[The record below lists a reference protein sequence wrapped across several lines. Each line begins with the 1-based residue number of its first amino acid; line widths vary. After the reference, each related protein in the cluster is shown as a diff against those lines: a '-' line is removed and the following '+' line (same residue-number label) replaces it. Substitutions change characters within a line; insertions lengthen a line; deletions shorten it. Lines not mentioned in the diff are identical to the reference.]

1 MISQKSKIKSVQVK
15 YLKSQMSNLKSI
27 SLMSNLIKQKK
38 IIVFVSLG
46 IIIFLLILLFILPRK
61 ETKEKRE
68 PEIVREPVV
77 AGKFYPK
84 DKNQLAI
91 LLDNFLEKV
100 SLPEI
105 KGEVIALIVPHAG
118 YQFSGEVS
126 AHAFK
131 TLEGEQ
137 VDTVIIIG
145 NSHYERFDGVSVFPK
160 GAYKTPLGE
169 VKIDSDLAQKIIQ
182 ESDRI
187 FFKESVHK
195 LEHSIEVEIPFL
207 QKTLKHFKI
216 VPILF
221 GNSQKEDW
229 KILGDAILK
238 HIKGK
243 NIILIASSDL
253 SHYPPYEIA
262 KYADKKTIEA
272 ILTGDIEHFEKT
284 IQELQQ
290 ENLPNT
296 VTFACGSDAIKTV
309 MYVAKKLEASEIKL
323 LKYANSGDTA
333 GDKNRVVGYSA
344 IGFFAERRDNLLNKE
359 ERKRLLQIARESVET
374 FIREGKIPEFLEDN
388 PMLNQKLGAFVTI
401 KKHGRLRGCIGE
413 FSPTKEPLYKVVS
426 KMAIAAATKDIR
438 FLPVKEDELDK
449 LEYEVSVLSEPQ
461 KIDDWRKIELGKHGV
476 IIRQGLNQ
484 GVFLPQVADETGW
497 SLEEFLSELCSQKA
511 GLPSDCYKDKNTEIY
526 IFTAQVFSE

>member
-1 MISQKSKIKSVQVK
+1 M
-15 YLKSQMSNLKSI
+15 L
-27 SLMSNLIKQKK
+27 NLIKQKRTIVLVGLGIAIFILIVFFVLSKKEIAEREDLK
-38 IIVFVSLG
+38 II
-46 IIIFLLILLFILPRK
+46 
-61 ETKEKRE
+61 RE
-68 PEIVREPVV
+68 PAV
-77 AGKFYPK
+77 AGQFYPA
-84 DKNQLAI
+84 DKNQLSAI
-91 LLDNFLEKV
+91 VDDLLKKAP
-100 SLPEI
+100 LPEI

-118 YQFSGEVS
+118 YQFSGEVA

-145 NSHYERFDGVSVFPK
+145 NSHYERFDGISVFPK
-160 GAYKTPLGE
+160 GTYKTPLGE

-182 ESDRI
+182 ESNRI
-187 FFKESVHK
+187 FFKENVHK

-207 QKTLKHFKI
+207 QKTLNHFKI

-229 KILGDAILK
+229 KTLGDAILK

-243 NIILIASSDL
+243 NVILIASSDL
-253 SHYPPYEIA
+253 SHYPPYEVA
-262 KYADKKTIEA
+262 KYADKKTIDA
-272 ILTGDIEHFEKT
+272 ILTGDIEHLEET

-290 ENLPNT
+290 ENLPNA
-296 VTFACGSDAIKTV
+296 VTFACGSDAIEAV
-309 MYVAKKLEASEIKL
+309 MYVAKKLGASEIKL
-323 LKYANSGDTA
+323 LQYANSGDSA
-333 GDKNRVVGYSA
+333 GDKDRVVGYSA

-359 ERKRLLQIARESVET
+359 EKRKLLQIARESVES
-374 FIREGKIPEFLEDN
+374 FIKEGKVPEFSEDN

-401 KKHGRLRGCIGE
+401 KKYGKLRGCIGE

-438 FLPVKEDELDK
+438 FLPVREEELDE

-461 KIDDWRKIELGKHGV
+461 KIDNWKKIELGRHGV

-511 GLPSDCYKDKNTEIY
+511 GLPPDCYKDKNTEIY
-526 IFTAQVFSE
+526 IFTAQVFSER

>member
-1 MISQKSKIKSVQVK
+1 MKKFYIWLIIGICFLVGTGGYFIFRQKPLEKSEKVSK
-15 YLKSQMSNLKSI
+15 
-27 SLMSNLIKQKK
+27 
-38 IIVFVSLG
+38 
-46 IIIFLLILLFILPRK
+46 
-61 ETKEKRE
+61 
-68 PEIVREPVV
+68 IVREPEV
-77 AGKFYPK
+77 AGQFYPA
-84 DKNQLAI
+84 DKNQLSAI
-91 LLDNFLEKV
+91 VDRLLKKA

-105 KGEVIALIVPHAG
+105 KGEVIALIAPHAG
-118 YQFSGEVS
+118 YQFSGEVA
-126 AHAFK
+126 AHTFK

-137 VDTVIIIG
+137 VNTVIIIG
-145 NSHYERFDGVSVFPK
+145 NSHHERFDGISVFPK
-160 GAYKTPLGE
+160 GIYKTPLGE

-187 FFKESVHK
+187 SFKESAHK

-207 QKTLKHFKI
+207 QKTLNHFKI

-221 GNSQKEDW
+221 GNSQKDDW

-243 NIILIASSDL
+243 NIILVASSDL
-253 SHYPPYEIA
+253 SHYPPYEVA
-262 KYADKKTIEA
+262 KYADKKTIDA
-272 ILTGDIEHFEKT
+272 ISTGDIEHLEKT
-284 IQELQQ
+284 IEELQQ

-296 VTFACGSDAIKTV
+296 VTFACGIDAIKTAI
-309 MYVAKKLEASEIKL
+309 YVAKKLGADEIKL
-323 LKYANSGDTA
+323 LKYANSGDFQ

-344 IGFFAERRDNLLNKE
+344 IGFFAKRRDNLLNRE
-359 ERKRLLQIARESVET
+359 EQAKLLQIARESVET
-374 FIREGKIPEFLEDN
+374 FIKEGKIPEFSEDN

-401 KKHGRLRGCIGE
+401 KKHGKLRGCIGE

-438 FLPVKEDELDK
+438 FSPVQEEELDE

-461 KIDDWRKIELGKHGV
+461 KIDNWKKIELGKHGV

-497 SLEEFLSELCSQKA
+497 SLEKFLSELCSQKA
-511 GLPSDCYKDKNTEIY
+511 GLSLDCYKDKNTEIY

>member
-1 MISQKSKIKSVQVK
+1 MKKFYIWLIMGICLLVGIGGYFIFRQKPLEKNQKLSKVI
-15 YLKSQMSNLKSI
+15 
-27 SLMSNLIKQKK
+27 
-38 IIVFVSLG
+38 
-46 IIIFLLILLFILPRK
+46 
-61 ETKEKRE
+61 RE
-68 PEIVREPVV
+68 PIV
-77 AGKFYPK
+77 AGQFYPK
-84 DKNQLAI
+84 DKNQLSATVDS
-91 LLDNFLEKV
+91 LLRKS

-105 KGEVIALIVPHAG
+105 KGEIIALIVPHAG
-118 YQFSGEVS
+118 YQFSGEVA

-137 VDTVIIIG
+137 VDTVIIVG
-145 NSHYERFDGVSVFPK
+145 NSHHERFDGVSVFPK
-160 GAYKTPLGE
+160 GVYKTPLGE
-169 VKIDSDLAQKIIQ
+169 VEIDSDLAQRIIQ

-187 FFKESVHK
+187 FFRESAHQ

-221 GNSQKEDW
+221 GNSQKDDW

-243 NIILIASSDL
+243 NAILIASSDL
-253 SHYPPYEIA
+253 SHYPPYEVA
-262 KYADKKTIEA
+262 KYADKKTIDA

-290 ENLPNT
+290 ENLPNA

-309 MYVAKKLEASEIKL
+309 MYVARQLGASEIKL
-323 LKYANSGDTA
+323 LKYANSGDST

-344 IGFFAERRDNLLNKE
+344 IGFFAERRDHLLNKKE
-359 ERKRLLQIARESVET
+359 QERQERLLQIARESVET
-374 FIREGKIPEFLEDN
+374 YIKEGKIPEFSEDN

-401 KKHGRLRGCIGE
+401 KKYGKLRGCIGE

-438 FLPVKEDELDK
+438 FLPVREEELDE

-461 KIDDWRKIELGKHGV
+461 KIDNWKKIELGKHGV
-476 IIRQGLNQ
+476 IVKQGLNQ

-497 SLEEFLSELCSQKA
+497 TLKYPNFAPRKQAYPQIAIKTKIQKFIFSPPKFFQKQNNPYENSFHIILDKEFHLL
-511 GLPSDCYKDKNTEIY
+511 
-526 IFTAQVFSE
+526 

>member
-1 MISQKSKIKSVQVK
+1 MKKFYIWLIMGICLLVGIGGYFIFRQKPLEKSQKLSKVI
-15 YLKSQMSNLKSI
+15 
-27 SLMSNLIKQKK
+27 
-38 IIVFVSLG
+38 
-46 IIIFLLILLFILPRK
+46 
-61 ETKEKRE
+61 RE
-68 PEIVREPVV
+68 PIV
-77 AGKFYPK
+77 AGQFYPK
-84 DKNQLAI
+84 DKNQLSATVDS
-91 LLDNFLEKV
+91 LLRKS

-105 KGEVIALIVPHAG
+105 KGEIIALIVPHAG
-118 YQFSGEVS
+118 YQFSGEVA

-137 VDTVIIIG
+137 VDTVIIVG
-145 NSHYERFDGVSVFPK
+145 NSHHERFDGVSVFPK
-160 GAYKTPLGE
+160 GVYKTPLGE
-169 VKIDSDLAQKIIQ
+169 VEIDSDLAQRIIQ

-187 FFKESVHK
+187 FFRESAHQ
-195 LEHSIEVEIPFL
+195 LEHSIEIEIPFL

-221 GNSQKEDW
+221 GNSQKDDW

-243 NIILIASSDL
+243 NAILIASSDL
-253 SHYPPYEIA
+253 SHYPPYEVA
-262 KYADKKTIEA
+262 KYADKKTIDA

-290 ENLPNT
+290 ENLPNA
-296 VTFACGSDAIKTV
+296 VTFACAIDAIKTV
-309 MYVAKKLEASEIKL
+309 MYVARQLGASEIKL
-323 LKYANSGDTA
+323 LKYANSGDST

-344 IGFFAERRDNLLNKE
+344 IGFFAERRDHLLNKKE
-359 ERKRLLQIARESVET
+359 QERLLQIARESVET
-374 FIREGKIPEFLEDN
+374 YIKEGKIPEFSEDN

-401 KKHGRLRGCIGE
+401 KKYGKLRGCIGE

-438 FLPVKEDELDK
+438 FLPVREEELDE

-461 KIDDWRKIELGKHGV
+461 KIDNWKKIELGKHGV
-476 IIRQGLNQ
+476 IVKQGLNQ

-497 SLEEFLSELCSQKA
+497 TLKKFLSELCSQKA
-511 GLPSDCYKDKNTEIY
+511 GLPPDCYKDKNTEIY
-526 IFTAQVFSE
+526 IFTAQVFSEAK

>member
-1 MISQKSKIKSVQVK
+1 M
-15 YLKSQMSNLKSI
+15 L
-27 SLMSNLIKQKK
+27 NLIKRKK
-38 IIVFVSLG
+38 LLIILLSLG
-46 IIIFLLILLFILPRK
+46 IVLLLVLFLVLPKKESTEKKELEII
-61 ETKEKRE
+61 RE
-68 PEIVREPVV
+68 PTV
-77 AGKFYPK
+77 AGEFYPE
-84 DKNQLAI
+84 DKIQLSALI
-91 LLDNFLEKV
+91 DNFLEKA
-100 SLPEI
+100 SLPEV

-118 YQFSGEVS
+118 YQFSGEVA

-137 VDTVIIIG
+137 VDTVIIVG
-145 NSHYERFDGVSVFPK
+145 NSHHERFDGVSVFPK
-160 GAYKTPLGE
+160 GVYKIPLGE
-169 VKIDSDLAQKIIQ
+169 VEIDSDLAQRIIQ

-187 FFKESVHK
+187 FFRESAHQ

-221 GNSQKEDW
+221 GNSQKDDW

-243 NIILIASSDL
+243 NVILIASSDL
-253 SHYPPYEIA
+253 SHYPPYEVA
-262 KYADKKTIEA
+262 KYADKKTIDA

-290 ENLPNT
+290 ENLPNA

-309 MYVAKKLEASEIKL
+309 MYVARQLGASEIKL
-323 LKYANSGDTA
+323 LKYANSGDST

-344 IGFFAERRDNLLNKE
+344 IGFFAERRDHLLNKKE
-359 ERKRLLQIARESVET
+359 QERLLQIARESVET
-374 FIREGKIPEFLEDN
+374 YIKEGKIPEFSEDN

-401 KKHGRLRGCIGE
+401 KKYGKLRGCIGE

-438 FLPVKEDELDK
+438 FSPVKEEELDE

-461 KIDDWRKIELGKHGV
+461 KIDNWRKIELGKHGV
-476 IIRQGLNQ
+476 IIRQSLNQ

-497 SLEEFLSELCSQKA
+497 SLEKFLSELCFQKA
-511 GLPSDCYKDKNTEIY
+511 GLPPDCYKDKNTEIY
-526 IFTAQVFSE
+526 TFTAKVFSEE

>member
-1 MISQKSKIKSVQVK
+1 M
-15 YLKSQMSNLKSI
+15 L
-27 SLMSNLIKQKK
+27 NLIKRKK
-38 IIVFVSLG
+38 LLIILLSLG
-46 IIIFLLILLFILPRK
+46 IVLLLVLFLVLPKKESTEKKELEII
-61 ETKEKRE
+61 RE
-68 PEIVREPVV
+68 PTV
-77 AGKFYPK
+77 AGEFYPE
-84 DKNQLAI
+84 DKIQLSALI
-91 LLDNFLEKV
+91 DNFLEKA
-100 SLPEI
+100 SLPEV

-118 YQFSGEVS
+118 YQFSGEVA

-137 VDTVIIIG
+137 VDTVIIVG
-145 NSHYERFDGVSVFPK
+145 NSHHERFDGVSVFPK
-160 GAYKTPLGE
+160 GVYKIPLGE
-169 VKIDSDLAQKIIQ
+169 VEIDSDLAQRIIQ

-187 FFKESVHK
+187 FFRESAHQ

-221 GNSQKEDW
+221 GNSQKDDW

-243 NIILIASSDL
+243 NAILIASSDL
-253 SHYPPYEIA
+253 SHYPPYEVA
-262 KYADKKTIEA
+262 KYADKKTIDA

-290 ENLPNT
+290 ENLPNA

-309 MYVAKKLEASEIKL
+309 MYVARQLGASEIKL
-323 LKYANSGDTA
+323 LKYANSGDST

-344 IGFFAERRDNLLNKE
+344 IGFFAERRDHLLNKKE
-359 ERKRLLQIARESVET
+359 QERLLQIARESVET
-374 FIREGKIPEFLEDN
+374 YIKEGKIPEFSEDN

-401 KKHGRLRGCIGE
+401 KKHGKLRGCIGE

-438 FLPVKEDELDK
+438 FSPVKEEELDE

-461 KIDDWRKIELGKHGV
+461 KIDNWRKIELGKQGV
-476 IIRQGLNQ
+476 IIRQSLNQ

-497 SLEEFLSELCSQKA
+497 SLEKFLSELCFQKA
-511 GLPSDCYKDKNTEIY
+511 GLPPDCYKDKNTEIY
-526 IFTAQVFSE
+526 TFTAKVFSEE

>member
-1 MISQKSKIKSVQVK
+1 M
-15 YLKSQMSNLKSI
+15 L
-27 SLMSNLIKQKK
+27 NLIKRKK
-38 IIVFVSLG
+38 LLIILLSLG
-46 IIIFLLILLFILPRK
+46 IVLLLVLFLVLPKKESTEKKELEII
-61 ETKEKRE
+61 RE
-68 PEIVREPVV
+68 PTV
-77 AGKFYPK
+77 AGEFYPE
-84 DKNQLAI
+84 DKIQLSALI
-91 LLDNFLEKV
+91 DNFLEKA
-100 SLPEI
+100 SLPEV

-118 YQFSGEVS
+118 YQFSGEVA

-137 VDTVIIIG
+137 VDTVIIVG
-145 NSHYERFDGVSVFPK
+145 NSHHERFDGVSVFPK
-160 GAYKTPLGE
+160 GVYKTPLGE
-169 VKIDSDLAQKIIQ
+169 VEIDSDLAQRIIQ

-187 FFKESVHK
+187 FFRESAHQ

-221 GNSQKEDW
+221 GNSQKDDW

-243 NIILIASSDL
+243 NVILIASSDL
-253 SHYPPYEIA
+253 SHYPPYEVA
-262 KYADKKTIEA
+262 KYADKKTIDA

-290 ENLPNT
+290 ENLPNA

-309 MYVAKKLEASEIKL
+309 MYVARQLGASEIKL
-323 LKYANSGDTA
+323 LKYANSGDST

-344 IGFFAERRDNLLNKE
+344 IGFFAERRDHLLNKKE
-359 ERKRLLQIARESVET
+359 QERLLQIARESVET
-374 FIREGKIPEFLEDN
+374 YIKEGKIPEFSEDN

-401 KKHGRLRGCIGE
+401 KKHGKLRGCIGE

-438 FLPVKEDELDK
+438 FSPVKEEELDE

-461 KIDDWRKIELGKHGV
+461 KIDNWRKIELGKHGV
-476 IIRQGLNQ
+476 IIRQSLNQ

-497 SLEEFLSELCSQKA
+497 SLEKFLSELCFQKA
-511 GLPSDCYKDKNTEIY
+511 GLPPDCYKDKNTEIY
-526 IFTAQVFSE
+526 TFTAKVFSEE

>member
-1 MISQKSKIKSVQVK
+1 M
-15 YLKSQMSNLKSI
+15 L
-27 SLMSNLIKQKK
+27 NLIKRKK
-38 IIVFVSLG
+38 LLIILLSLG
-46 IIIFLLILLFILPRK
+46 IVLLLVLFLVLPKKESTEKKELEII
-61 ETKEKRE
+61 RE
-68 PEIVREPVV
+68 PTV
-77 AGKFYPK
+77 AGEFYPE
-84 DKNQLAI
+84 DKIQLSALI
-91 LLDNFLEKV
+91 DNFLEKA
-100 SLPEI
+100 SLPEV

-118 YQFSGEVS
+118 YQFSGEVA

-137 VDTVIIIG
+137 VDTVIIVG
-145 NSHYERFDGVSVFPK
+145 NSHHERFDGVSVFPK
-160 GAYKTPLGE
+160 GVYKIPLGE
-169 VKIDSDLAQKIIQ
+169 VEIDSDLAQRIIQ

-187 FFKESVHK
+187 FFRESAHQ

-221 GNSQKEDW
+221 GNSQKDDW

-243 NIILIASSDL
+243 NVILIASSDL
-253 SHYPPYEIA
+253 SHYPPYEVA
-262 KYADKKTIEA
+262 KYADKKTIDA

-290 ENLPNT
+290 ENLPNA

-309 MYVAKKLEASEIKL
+309 MYVARQLGASEIKL
-323 LKYANSGDTA
+323 LKYANSGDST

-344 IGFFAERRDNLLNKE
+344 IGFFAERRDHLLNKKE
-359 ERKRLLQIARESVET
+359 QERLLQIARESVET
-374 FIREGKIPEFLEDN
+374 YIKEGKIPEFSEDN

-401 KKHGRLRGCIGE
+401 KKHGKLRGCIGE

-438 FLPVKEDELDK
+438 FSPVKEEELDE

-461 KIDDWRKIELGKHGV
+461 KIDNWRKIELGKHGV
-476 IIRQGLNQ
+476 IIRQSLNQ

-497 SLEEFLSELCSQKA
+497 SLEKFLSELCFQKA
-511 GLPSDCYKDKNTEIY
+511 GLPPDCYKDKNTEIY
-526 IFTAQVFSE
+526 TFTAKVFSEE

>member
-1 MISQKSKIKSVQVK
+1 M
-15 YLKSQMSNLKSI
+15 L
-27 SLMSNLIKQKK
+27 NLIKRKK
-38 IIVFVSLG
+38 LLIILLSLG
-46 IIIFLLILLFILPRK
+46 IVLLLVLFLVLPKKESTEKKELEII
-61 ETKEKRE
+61 RE
-68 PEIVREPVV
+68 PTV
-77 AGKFYPK
+77 AGEFYPE
-84 DKNQLAI
+84 DKIQLSALI
-91 LLDNFLEKV
+91 DNFLEKA
-100 SLPEI
+100 SLPEV

-118 YQFSGEVS
+118 YQFSGEVA

-137 VDTVIIIG
+137 VDTVIIVG
-145 NSHYERFDGVSVFPK
+145 NSHHERFDGVSVFPK
-160 GAYKTPLGE
+160 GVYKTPLGE
-169 VKIDSDLAQKIIQ
+169 VEIDSDLAQRIIQ

-187 FFKESVHK
+187 FFRESAHQ

-221 GNSQKEDW
+221 GNSQKDDW

-243 NIILIASSDL
+243 NVILIASSDL
-253 SHYPPYEIA
+253 SHYPPYKVA
-262 KYADKKTIEA
+262 KYADKKTIDA

-290 ENLPNT
+290 ENLPNA

-309 MYVAKKLEASEIKL
+309 MYVARQLGASEIKL
-323 LKYANSGDTA
+323 LKYANSGDST

-344 IGFFAERRDNLLNKE
+344 IGFFAERRDHLLNKKE
-359 ERKRLLQIARESVET
+359 QERLLQIARESVET
-374 FIREGKIPEFLEDN
+374 YIKEGKIPEFSEDN

-401 KKHGRLRGCIGE
+401 KKHGKLRGCIGE

-438 FLPVKEDELDK
+438 FSPVKEEELDE

-461 KIDDWRKIELGKHGV
+461 KIDNWRKIELGKHGV
-476 IIRQGLNQ
+476 IIRQSLNQ

-497 SLEEFLSELCSQKA
+497 SLEKFLSELCFQKA
-511 GLPSDCYKDKNTEIY
+511 GLPPDCYKDKNTEIY
-526 IFTAQVFSE
+526 TFTAKVFSEE